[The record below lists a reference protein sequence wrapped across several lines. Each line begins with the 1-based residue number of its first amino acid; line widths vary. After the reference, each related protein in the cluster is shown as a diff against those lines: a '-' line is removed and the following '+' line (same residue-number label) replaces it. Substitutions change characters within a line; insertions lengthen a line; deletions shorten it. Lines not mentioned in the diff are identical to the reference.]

1 MKSKL
6 LFIVMLGVTA
16 IAEAYL
22 FGVADVMHLHGLGFI
37 GGMSAAIILPVLD
50 VFLAIKAFKSEKIT
64 PREIVFVEDEP
75 LDLADTAISSLKK
88 VASTKPAMAVDA
100 RKAAEQVERFGD
112 KINALEGYRD
122 SDGRVMTLISSSQN
136 VFYKRIEEFLRIA
149 VSFDIDEY
157 VQFRKGELELKDK
170 ELIQKK
176 QEIFDRKFKGVDKIT
191 DDNEALI
198 LQIDE
203 LLDVLTRKTNDSAWD
218 TSTQMSLSK
227 MADYIDKI
235 EDGTEMDK
243 TASFNALKAL
253 KGINQYKNEFSLG
266 GANEK
271 K

>member
-1 MKSKL
+1 
-6 LFIVMLGVTA
+6 
-16 IAEAYL
+16 
-22 FGVADVMHLHGLGFI
+22 
-37 GGMSAAIILPVLD
+37 
-50 VFLAIKAFKSEKIT
+50 
-64 PREIVFVEDEP
+64 
-75 LDLADTAISSLKK
+75 
-88 VASTKPAMAVDA
+88 MAVDA

-149 VSFDIDEY
+149 VSFDNDEY

-235 EDGTEMDK
+235 EDGMEMDK